1 MIEELRAWA
10 LALGC
15 LGLIPSLIYK
25 FCVTLDTLTHLSG
38 LYFLQERY
46 EYSSTVLKCCPE
58 H

>member
-1 MIEELRAWA
+1 MVEGLRAWA

-15 LGLIPSLIYK
+15 LCLISSLTRK
-25 FCVTLDTLTHLSG
+25 FCVTLDTLIHLSG

-46 EYSSTVLKCCPE
+46 KLSSTSLKCCPE